1 MSVTGVPLK
10 QTPLHALHLELGA
23 RMVAFA
29 GYELPLQYALG
40 ILREH
45 RHTREAASLFDVSH
59 MGQIRLGGVGA
70 AAALEA
76 LAPADFVA
84 LPPGGQRYA
93 LLTLPSGGIF
103 DDIMVTNAGDTLLA
117 VVNASRKD
125 EDLAHLSRSIG
136 DRCAIALRQDRALL
150 ALQGPRAV
158 RVMQRIA
165 PDATRLAFMQGAAM
179 RIGGAE
185 CFVTRSGYT
194 GEDGFEISLPAAE
207 AARGARLILSQPEVA
222 PAGLG
227 ARDTLRLEAG
237 LCLYGQDID
246 ESTSPAE
253 AGLGWTIPKCRRE
266 GPRRGGFPGAEIILG
281 QIAAATPRRRVGLL
295 PEIKAPLRH
304 GEIVYDDGER
314 QVGRITSGGFGP
326 SVGAAIAMA
335 YVEAGSSAP
344 GTRLHAL
351 VRGQRRRCEVAALPF
366 VSHRYFR
373 GPAT

>member
-93 LLTLPSGGIF
+93 LLTLPSGGIL
-103 DDIMVTNAGDTLLA
+103 DDIMVTNAGDALLA

-351 VRGQRRRCEVAALPF
+351 VRGQKRICKVAALPF

>member
-93 LLTLPSGGIF
+93 LLTLPSGGIL
-103 DDIMVTNAGDTLLA
+103 DDIMVTNAGDALLA

-158 RVMQRIA
+158 RVMRRIA

-207 AARGARLILSQPEVA
+207 AARAARLILSQPEVA

-351 VRGQRRRCEVAALPF
+351 VRGQKRICKVAALPF